1 MTCVSSATASVLVN
15 GSPTEEFRLG
25 RGLRR
30 RDTLSPFLFLIAT
43 EGLNVMLKASIANDL
58 FKGCQF
64 GNEDTFVVRVSH
76 HSFPFIYF
84 GLPIGGN

>member
-1 MTCVSSATASVLVN
+1 
-15 GSPTEEFRLG
+15 
-25 RGLRR
+25 
-30 RDTLSPFLFLIAT
+30 
-43 EGLNVMLKASIANDL
+43 MLKASIANGL